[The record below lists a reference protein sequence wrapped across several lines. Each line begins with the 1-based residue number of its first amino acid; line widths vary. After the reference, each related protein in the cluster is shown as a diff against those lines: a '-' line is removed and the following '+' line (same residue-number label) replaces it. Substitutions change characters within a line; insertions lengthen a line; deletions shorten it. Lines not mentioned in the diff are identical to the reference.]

1 MNVHPPYNKIHCDR
15 VVNGLPRLHEV
26 EERDRGEEDR
36 QPSAPAGNA
45 PSKRIKTP
53 LYGSLPALPR
63 GERDH
68 IGASGNAFVSLNAYA
83 KRTENEM
90 RPLE

>member
-1 MNVHPPYNKIHCDR
+1 MAVL
-15 VVNGLPRLHEV
+15 LPV
-26 EERDRGEEDR
+26 
-36 QPSAPAGNA
+36 AGIA

-53 LYGSLPALPR
+53 LSGSLPALPR

-68 IGASGNAFVSLNAYA
+68 ISASGNAFASLNAYA

-90 RPLE
+90 RPGRLPAGR